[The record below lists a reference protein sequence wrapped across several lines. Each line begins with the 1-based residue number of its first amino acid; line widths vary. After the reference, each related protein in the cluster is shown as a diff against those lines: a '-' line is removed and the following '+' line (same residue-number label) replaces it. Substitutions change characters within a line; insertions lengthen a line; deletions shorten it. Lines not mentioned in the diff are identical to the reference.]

1 MKSCKWLVVVLLLG
15 CFLAFPPPTASVTA
29 EDVRREH
36 REREVHELEDLIE
49 EAVDAGKEEKV
60 DDLRRKL
67 VVLLDALEEQKD
79 NEIEER
85 EHHENELEMHIREIK
100 TRRHAV
106 EFELV
111 EMEMQR
117 QRLELLSNPLAVSL
131 DAIDIASHHLEPKEA
146 VEFFSKLL
154 EESEDF
160 PVKQRLRQRLVE
172 LNLELGRR
180 EEVIKHLQRLI
191 VPRDF

>member
-1 MKSCKWLVVVLLLG
+1 MKSRKWFVVVLLLG
-15 CFLAFPPPTASVTA
+15 CFLAFRPPMASVSA
-29 EDVRREH
+29 EDEH
-36 REREVHELEDLIE
+36 VEHLERELHELEDLIE
-49 EAVDAGKEEKV
+49 QAIDAGKDEEV

-67 VVLLDALEEQKD
+67 AVFMDELEERED
-79 NEIEER
+79 DDEER
-85 EHHENELEMHIREIK
+85 EHHEDEFEMQISELRM
-100 TRRHAV
+100 RRHAV
-106 EFELV
+106 EFEMV

-154 EESEDF
+154 EESGDF

-172 LNLELGRR
+172 LNLELDRR
-180 EEVIKHLQRLI
+180 EEVIKHLRRLI
-191 VPRDF
+191 VPTDD